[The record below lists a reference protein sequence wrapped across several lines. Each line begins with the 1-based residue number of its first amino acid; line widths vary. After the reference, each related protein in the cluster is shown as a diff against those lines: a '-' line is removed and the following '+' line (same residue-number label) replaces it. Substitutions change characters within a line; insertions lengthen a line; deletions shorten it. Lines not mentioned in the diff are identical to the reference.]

1 MKNENVKHK
10 MKNKNK
16 NVKCKMKNVNKKK
29 HKTKNVH

>member
-16 NVKCKMKNVNKKK
+16 NVKCKMKNVNKN
-29 HKTKNVH
+29 KTKNIH